1 MGYFSKK
8 RRSPSRE
15 SVDVTAWPNS
25 ERIPL
30 ALALSTAS
38 ERGGAVAGNPSSDS
52 LQYDVKERLSRHA
65 LDHHIDIFFVSSK
78 ESFSRASPTIST
90 RFRLESFRQEPQC
103 PSITVRIYVFVGFF
117 ALNTLSTNNAF
128 KFPANEVSHFI

>member
-65 LDHHIDIFFVSSK
+65 LDHHIDIFLYHRRNPRLRWEDSVISFN
-78 ESFSRASPTIST
+78 EAFSRAS
-90 RFRLESFRQEPQC
+90 
-103 PSITVRIYVFVGFF
+103 
-117 ALNTLSTNNAF
+117 
-128 KFPANEVSHFI
+128 

>member
-78 ESFSRASPTIST
+78 AADTERVC
-90 RFRLESFRQEPQC
+90 RGGR
-103 PSITVRIYVFVGFF
+103 
-117 ALNTLSTNNAF
+117 
-128 KFPANEVSHFI
+128 PAKQRKNSAEIGIVDCQREGRCGRR